1 MSHARLAVALCHH
14 PVLDPEGNVV
24 TSAITNLDLHDLA
37 RCAATYDV
45 AAAYAVTP
53 IAKQREL
60 AETVVHHWT
69 DGDGHNR
76 CPERSQAFARL
87 RPAGS
92 IAEVIAL
99 EAMASEQEPLIV
111 VTSAR
116 ASADTVTFP
125 TLRQRLAAEP
135 AVILF
140 GTSRGLAPE
149 AMALADLRL
158 EPIVGPSPYN
168 HLSVRSA
175 MAIVIDRL
183 CAVAATP
190 VTPS

>member
-1 MSHARLAVALCHH
+1 MSHARLAVALCHY
-14 PVLDPEGNVV
+14 PVLDPEGAVV

-60 AETVVHHWT
+60 VEAVVQHWREGSGR
-69 DGDGHNR
+69 DH
-76 CPERSQAFARL
+76 CPERSQAFMRL
-87 RPAGS
+87 QPAGS
-92 IAEVIAL
+92 IAEVMAL
-99 EAMASEQEPLIV
+99 EAMASEREPLKV

-116 ASADTVTFP
+116 ASSETISVPA
-125 TLRQRLAAEP
+125 LRARLQEEP
-135 AVILF
+135 AVLLV

-149 AMALADLRL
+149 VMRSADLRL
-158 EPIVGPSPYN
+158 EPIVGPTPYN

-175 MAIVIDRL
+175 MAIMIDRL
-183 CAVAATP
+183 CACDP
-190 VTPS
+190 RSGDPR